1 MNFFSSLYL
10 LPLPSGFLFFASS
23 WLLTQRETVQQKPV
37 LPLLFSSVSSSYSFV
52 LACLFTSIPL
62 KPLQNYPNS
71 LKATDI
77 YILKMPQLLYAGSTF
92 CVWLDFSLTKRC
104 SKNTE
109 PKLCLGSI
117 RPQVKVGSFSCRQC
131 LDSRPQNLTQHTII
145 MHQIFH
151 NTFPSEGNALS
162 LDAALANSVTVISSV
177 VLLQCLNLW
186 LTTHTYRAAEY
197 SEAAINHN
205 QKAI

>member
-1 MNFFSSLYL
+1 MIFFSSFYL
-10 LPLPSGFLFFASS
+10 LPLPSGFLFLASS

-37 LPLLFSSVSSSYSFV
+37 LPLLFSSVSSFYSFA

-62 KPLQNYPNS
+62 KPLQNYPHWP
-71 LKATDI
+71 KATDI
-77 YILKMPQLLYAGSTF
+77 YVWKMLQLLYAGGTF
-92 CVWLDFSLTKRC
+92 CVWLEFSLTKRC

-117 RPQVKVGSFSCRQC
+117 RLQVKILSSCRQC

-151 NTFPSEGNALS
+151 NTFPSEGNALCC
-162 LDAALANSVTVISSV
+162 LA
-177 VLLQCLNLW
+177 
-186 LTTHTYRAAEY
+186 
-197 SEAAINHN
+197 
-205 QKAI
+205 